1 MRRIRGPSARVITK
15 HNFVGEIRRRDL
27 GGGRVLRARRAMK
40 SARSSRRDA
49 MKEGLILRALD
60 SRAVASAL
68 IQPVP
73 CLRDSHE
80 GRERE
85 RERER
90 TKGTPRCKPPGGTS
104 VHYILNKF
112 QFNGERNE
120 QERERFEICLIPD
133 LPSVAINEL
142 LIPPSIYWTMISPSR
157 GSPRHDRPPCSRS
170 TPSPLRRRFW
180 TLQTAPQIPSYEEY
194 RTCDDRW

>member
-90 TKGTPRCKPPGGTS
+90 ERD
-104 VHYILNKF
+104 